1 VTDSLLNYIRSTERF
16 TPTAFWDNK
25 QWTNGYGTKAKY
37 PTGGRD
43 DTGPKETI
51 SQSEAESR
59 FITYTNNEAR
69 KVGNFGQSKKYK
81 WGQNQVDALT
91 SFIFNGGSGWLG
103 QVTKD
108 GTRTNA
114 EIADSMLLYNKSDG
128 KESSGLIKRRQQEAA
143 WFKTNMVSAA
153 DGGAFS
159 GPRSGYQAVLHGPE
173 AVVPLPDGRPIPV
186 TIAGLAEQNDRLAQ
200 VLSAIETRMGST
212 GSTGSPVS
220 DTLLS
225 KLDDFI
231 RVSSDQLGVLGKIL
245 KAQA

>member
-37 PTGGRD
+37 PTGGPD
-43 DTGPKETI
+43 DTGPRETI

-91 SFIFNGGSGWLG
+91 SFIFNGGSGWLR
-103 QVTKD
+103 QVTND

-114 EIADSMLLYNKSDG
+114 EIADAMLLYNKSDG

-159 GPRSGYQAVLHGPE
+159 GPRSGYRAVLHGPE
-173 AVVPLPDGRPIPV
+173 AVVPLPDGRTIPV
-186 TIAGLAEQNDRLAQ
+186 TIAGLAEHNERLSQ

-212 GSTGSPVS
+212 GSTGITVS
-220 DTLLS
+220 DTLLR
-225 KLDDFI
+225 KMDDLI
-231 RVSSDQLGVLGKIL
+231 RVASDQLGVSGKIL